1 MAEEHSGGKNSG
13 RWVRN
18 TLASNVGCRAVH
30 RLKHGGILIGGVN
43 VPGGREADAASD
55 GTCKVGEN
63 VTEKVVGDNHVIAA
77 GVSDHVD
84 GGRINMVVVHGH
96 LREFCGNLIH
106 GALPQST
113 SVDQH
118 IRLVHQGEV
127 LTTGLRAGKCVTHH
141 ALHAVAGVLAH
152 FRGDFVGGS
161 FPQRAAISAVQAFRA
176 FANHHKVNLARIGQ
190 R

>member
-1 MAEEHSGGKNSG
+1 M
-13 RWVRN
+13 
-18 TLASNVGCRAVH
+18 H
-30 RLKHGGILIGGVN
+30 RLKHGGILVGGVN

-55 GTCKVGEN
+55 GTCKVGQD
-63 VTEKVVGDNHVIAA
+63 VAEKVVGDNHVIAA
-77 GVSDHVD
+77 GVRDHVD

-118 IRLVHQGEV
+118 IRFVYQGEV

-152 FRGDFVGGS
+152 FRSDFVRGP
-161 FPQRAAISAVQAFRA
+161 FPQRATISAVQALRA
-176 FANHHKVNLARIGQ
+176 FAHHHKVNLTWIGQ